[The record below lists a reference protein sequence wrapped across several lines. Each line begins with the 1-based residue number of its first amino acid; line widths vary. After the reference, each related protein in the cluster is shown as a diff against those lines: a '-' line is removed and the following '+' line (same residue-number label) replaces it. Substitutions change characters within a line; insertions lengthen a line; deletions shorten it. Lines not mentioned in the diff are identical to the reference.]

1 MCIWWVLYTYTHTH
15 MYTLTT
21 ITTSKYR
28 KCSLMPT
35 LQPTTLHHPAPVNH
49 WSDFLITM
57 DSFTYQ
63 ELHKSKNLDLLL
75 LCLASFAQHYLYEF
89 YPSFNF
95 LNFAYCTCP
104 ILRILKNKFYESR
117 ALILCLPMSGLHPLT
132 WSFVH
137 QALHPP
143 VSLTSPSWASVQLGG
158 CAPDPDTSL
167 FSPLKCHCR
176 RTVLGAPWWP
186 CR

>member
-1 MCIWWVLYTYTHTH
+1 MAHSMIFNNFTVVQ
-15 MYTLTT
+15 TLPQPSCRVCYHPRKIPHALWQVISASPLPQPQGATLSYLSLGICLLHSFH
-21 ITTSKYR
+21 ITR
-28 KCSLMPT
+28 
-35 LQPTTLHHPAPVNH
+35 
-49 WSDFLITM
+49 II
-57 DSFTYQ
+57 
-63 ELHKSKNLDLLL
+63 

-104 ILRILKNKFYESR
+104 ILRILKNKFYKSR
-117 ALILCLPMSGLHPLT
+117 ALILCLLMSGLHPLT

-143 VSLTSPSWASVQLGG
+143 VSLPSPSWASVQLGG
-158 CAPDPDTSL
+158 CAPDPDPSL